1 MEYEFGHRQNF
12 FLVPTALV
20 INGAWLTLTQDTLN
34 PGTMIIDGKPT
45 TPVSYSVVVGMG
57 SSNK

>member
-1 MEYEFGHRQNF
+1 LFDHRQVF
-12 FLVPTALV
+12 FLVPTAHV
-20 INGAWLTLTQDTLN
+20 INGAWLTMIQDMFN
-34 PGTMIIDGKPT
+34 PGAMVSNGKPT